1 MEMLLIYNR
10 HWTGVKKARKTPE
23 ITKTPNQNLP
33 AKWDEKKPDFWNLA
47 LKRQYWQPC
56 LGIRAFIL
64 VTRNQIISVT

>member
-10 HWTGVKKARKTPE
+10 HLNGVKKKARKTPE

-56 LGIRAFIL
+56 SSIGA
-64 VTRNQIISVT
+64 SVLRGG